1 MRRLIFVLGVLLLL
15 SGCRSPAKTRSAI
28 VQKYQKAYPLTWE
41 QKLLEY
47 DIQQKLERE
56 LIFPETH
63 RIDRLAENNS
73 AFIGGIFRRRF

>member
-28 VQKYQKAYPLTWE
+28 VQ
-41 QKLLEY
+41 Y